1 MKMNFETIVNFI
13 KTNYKMIGIGLLVLF
28 VLFWV
33 IFILTPS
40 MKMSAGAVEELKKL
54 DEDIETIKLEQNIL
68 YTEIQQ
74 YEEKLDIMDENLEKI
89 NDTKNQIAGEYGEK
103 INVVRGYDHQQ
114 LVTFLAERYSD
125 DRIH

>member
-1 MKMNFETIVNFI
+1 
-13 KTNYKMIGIGLLVLF
+13 MIGIGLLVLF

-103 INVVRGYDHQQ
+103 INVARGYDHQQ

>member
-1 MKMNFETIVNFI
+1 MKMNFDTIVNFI

-103 INVVRGYDHQQ
+103 INVARGYDHKQ

>member
-1 MKMNFETIVNFI
+1 MKMNFDTIVNFI

-28 VLFWV
+28 VLCWV

-40 MKMSAGAVEELKKL
+40 MKMSEGAVEELKKL

>member
-1 MKMNFETIVNFI
+1 MNFDIIVNFI

-28 VLFWV
+28 VLYWA

-54 DEDIETIKLEQNIL
+54 DEDIETIKLEQDIL

-103 INVVRGYDHQQ
+103 INAARGYDHQQ

>member
-1 MKMNFETIVNFI
+1 MKMNFDTIVNFI

-89 NDTKNQIAGEYGEK
+89 NDTKNQIADEYGEK
-103 INVVRGYDHQQ
+103 INVARGYDHKQ

>member
-1 MKMNFETIVNFI
+1 MKMNFDTIVNFI
-13 KTNYKMIGIGLLVLF
+13 KTNYKMIGIGLLVFF

>member
-1 MKMNFETIVNFI
+1 MKMNFDTIVNFI